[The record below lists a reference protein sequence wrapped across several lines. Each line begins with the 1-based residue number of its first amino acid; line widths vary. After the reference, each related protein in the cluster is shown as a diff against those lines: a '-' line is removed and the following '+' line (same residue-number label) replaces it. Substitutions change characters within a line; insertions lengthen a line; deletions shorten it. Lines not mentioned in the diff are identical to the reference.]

1 MDKTIVKSY
10 TILFGTEPDPK
21 AEEWQ
26 IVSEILDHWNVTLL
40 GEDLSKECLFR
51 IINYTS
57 FPNSELTKSVVG
69 IAEEK
74 ITELFPELGWQD
86 HVHMDVVAELE
97 RKYWEEKRRVQEN
110 KTEIKIK

>member
-1 MDKTIVKSY
+1 MNKSIVKAF
-10 TILFGTEPDPK
+10 TLLFGSEPEPDK
-21 AEEWQ
+21 KEWQ
-26 IVSEILDHWNVTLL
+26 IASEILDNWNVPLL

-51 IINYTS
+51 IINHTS
-57 FPNSELTKSVVG
+57 FPNSKLTRLIVG

-97 RKYWEEKRRVQEN
+97 RKYWEGKLREN
-110 KTEIKIK
+110 QNEIKIK